1 MVVKI
6 CITASDI
13 GMMTDLFEN
22 HDPPLDPTK
31 HAFRYDDVGKCWEL
45 YEIDLSGEHLVAHIT
60 EDEGWTND

>member
-13 GMMTDLFEN
+13 GMMMDLFEN

-31 HAFRYDDVGKCWEL
+31 HAFRYDVENACWEL
-45 YEIDLSGEHLVAHIT
+45 YEVDLSSEHRVACIT
-60 EDEGWTND
+60 ETTGWTND